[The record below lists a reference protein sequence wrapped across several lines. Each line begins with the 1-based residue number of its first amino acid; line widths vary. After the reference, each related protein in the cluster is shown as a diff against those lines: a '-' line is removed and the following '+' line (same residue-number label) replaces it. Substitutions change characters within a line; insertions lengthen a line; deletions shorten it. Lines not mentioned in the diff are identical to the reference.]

1 MPTVFTHAGVGLGL
15 AAIAPFAHRP
25 WVFYAVSA
33 GVAALPDVDVVAF
46 AAGVPRG
53 SMWAHR
59 GITHSLLAAALIGA
73 AAAGPVAPVM
83 RVRWPAL
90 AAYLALIT
98 ASQGILDAM
107 TTGGPGVAFFAPLDG
122 TRYFLPWRPVEVSPL
137 WRGFFSARGVRVL
150 ASELLWIWLPLA
162 GAVVLARLAARRRRR
177 DGARDAVE

>member
-15 AAIAPFAHRP
+15 AAVAPFAHRP

-33 GVAALPDVDVVAF
+33 GVAALPDVDVIAF

-59 GITHSLLAAALIGA
+59 GISHSLLAAACIGA
-73 AAAGPVAPVM
+73 AAAAPMAPLM
-83 RVRWPAL
+83 RVRWLPL
-90 AAYLALIT
+90 AAFLALVT

-107 TTGGPGVAFFAPLDG
+107 TTGGPGVAFFAPLDD
-122 TRYFLPWRPVEVSPL
+122 TRHFLPWRPVEVSPL
-137 WRGFFSARGVRVL
+137 WRGFFSARGLRVL

-162 GAVVLARLAARRRRR
+162 GAVALARRARR
-177 DGARDAVE
+177 GAAPAP